1 MENEVWRV
9 REEHMG
15 DLVFGIIEV
24 LSGLCEFAM
33 VVRDDGGIT
42 WPTPLPEQPIPRE
55 PIFLQPGG
63 VNR

>member
-1 MENEVWRV
+1 
-9 REEHMG
+9 MG

-24 LSGLCEFAM
+24 LFGLCEFAM

-55 PIFLQPGG
+55 PIYCQPCSPP
-63 VNR
+63 VEK